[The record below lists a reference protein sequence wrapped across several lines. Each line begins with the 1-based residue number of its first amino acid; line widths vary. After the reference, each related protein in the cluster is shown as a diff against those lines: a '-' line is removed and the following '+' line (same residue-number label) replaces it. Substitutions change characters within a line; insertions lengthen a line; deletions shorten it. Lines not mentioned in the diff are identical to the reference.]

1 MSSLKFKLQ
10 LHHKSHN
17 IMINY
22 NGIHYLLIEFA
33 FTRIL
38 GPTFSLSFL
47 NFWNFFFFK
56 KWDFIC
62 LIFDVFASALLRIG
76 NYAPECVFLFVSLH
90 LYIVLFVRQSFNSH
104 SMLHVIRQ
112 CVTPTGTFGLGSSLR
127 TWDNRSCCSAL
138 LFVLKTYFSRFPA
151 SIF

>member
-1 MSSLKFKLQ
+1 MPSFQLKIQ
-10 LHHKSHN
+10 LNHKIHH

-22 NGIHYLLIEFA
+22 NGIHCLLIEFA

-90 LYIVLFVRQSFNSH
+90 LYFFLFVRQSFNYH
-104 SMLHVIRQ
+104 SMLHVISQ
-112 CVTPTGTFGLGSSLR
+112 GVTPIGTVGLGSSLR
-127 TWDNRSCCSAL
+127 TIVLAAQDLQLN
-138 LFVLKTYFSRFPA
+138 FVVCFKG
-151 SIF
+151 IFQ